1 MIKNLFIILAFT
13 LVNNHTLVSQ
23 QSAIYTHQLV
33 DFQKGLLLYNDQQ
46 YQAAQNLFTKVLSA
60 SQKTTIQSD
69 CNYYIANCAIRLSQS
84 NAEELVLKFVADY
97 PVSIRRNTAYLDIAN
112 YYFDKSQFAYS
123 SKWYDNVE
131 DKELSENKRDEFYFN
146 FGYSLYKTNQTT
158 KAKKYLSQV
167 ETSEVYGSQAK
178 YYIGFIAYGED
189 NYDEATRYFNQ
200 IGDQSKYTKKISYY
214 QADLNFKLGNFK
226 KAIALAEAQ
235 LESSSKEEISEL
247 SKIIGESFFN
257 LNNYD
262 EAIPYLEKYEGR
274 GERWNNTDYY
284 LLGYAYYQQ
293 QHYDRAISEFNNII
307 DGQNNVVQ
315 NAYYHLGEC
324 YIQVG
329 KKQEALN
336 AFKNASEL
344 DFNLK
349 IQEDAWLNYAKISYD
364 IGNPYQSVPQ
374 VLSDY
379 LTNYPNSLYTEEI
392 QGLLINSYITSKNYK
407 EAMRLLDRNNNFDNK
422 VTYQIVAFYRGI
434 ELFNESDYVQAKI
447 YFNKSLK
454 IAQDIFYTA
463 KATFWKAETDF
474 SLANY
479 DDALIGYKQFKGF
492 NLAESTLEIKN
503 IDYNLA
509 YNYYKQQ
516 NYDNAVKYF
525 LSFIDNPSQDSVRLN
540 DALLRLGDSYFVKSE
555 FDKAIE
561 AYDRA
566 IRLDQ
571 LEADYAYF
579 QKAMSHGY
587 IGEES
592 IKIQELLTFIKR
604 FNNSMLRDDALY
616 ELGNSYV
623 KANEAEKGMR
633 IYDQLNSE
641 YSQSSFVVKSMLR
654 QGLILYN
661 QGKNELALDK
671 FKHITTLFKE
681 TSEAY
686 QAIAS
691 ARLIYIDLGRVNEYA
706 NWIKTLDYVIVSDT
720 DLDNTSYEAAEKQ
733 YLVGNTSKA
742 IKLFNAYLN
751 QFSASS
757 HTLKAHFYL
766 AQLYDG
772 KDLKTNAIPH
782 YKYVVE
788 KMSSEYKEQAL
799 LRLSEIY
806 LNDKQWD
813 NARPLLM
820 TLEIESEF
828 SQNRIFAQSNL
839 MKIYD
844 LTERSDNAV
853 MYAKVVLQNLKV
865 DNYIKSDAY
874 AIIARNYMVH
884 GDDENAE
891 RTYSELEQIASGELA
906 AEALYFKAYFKS
918 KSGLYNESNN
928 VIQKLARDFSGYKYF
943 AAKGLILMANNFY
956 LLKDPYQA
964 TYILK
969 SISENFQEF
978 EDIVDQAKLELSR
991 IKSEELKTNSS
1002 VIINEDQN

>member
-561 AYDRA
+561 AYNRA

-661 QGKNELALDK
+661 QGKNELSLDK

-874 AIIARNYMVH
+874 AIIARNYMSH

>member
-434 ELFNESDYVQAKI
+434 ELFNESNYVQAKI

-561 AYDRA
+561 AYNRA

-661 QGKNELALDK
+661 QGKNELSLDK

-751 QFSASS
+751 QFSAGS

-874 AIIARNYMVH
+874 AIIARNYMSH